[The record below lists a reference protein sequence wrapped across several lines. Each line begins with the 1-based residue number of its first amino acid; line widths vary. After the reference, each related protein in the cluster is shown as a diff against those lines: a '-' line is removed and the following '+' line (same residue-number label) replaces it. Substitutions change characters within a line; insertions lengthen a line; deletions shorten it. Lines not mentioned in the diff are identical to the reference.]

1 MITLEQCKKTLNR
14 GERKY
19 TNEEIK
25 QIREDLMLLAE
36 MENENNLGKKS
47 LFEPMTFL
55 NQFSISIM

>member
-25 QIREDLMLLAE
+25 QIREYLMLLAE

>member
-25 QIREDLMLLAE
+25 QIREYLMLLAE
-36 MENENNLGKKS
+36 MENENNFKKIKQYES
-47 LFEPMTFL
+47 FNIL
-55 NQFSISIM
+55 